1 MRSSQPFGD
10 ETGRIDSIQAETP
23 GSNRRNQQGKIFV
36 VGIGPGS
43 PEHMT
48 VRAQKVWDEV
58 EIIAGYSTYIELV
71 RPFIGEKK
79 VVVTGMRQEIDRCR
93 EVVRLAQEGY
103 TVALVSSG
111 DAGIYGMAGILI
123 ECLDEAGCL
132 DLPLEIIPGV
142 TAANASASQLGAP
155 LMHDFAV
162 ISLSDLLTPWE
173 VILKRARL
181 AAEGD
186 FVLAIYNP
194 KSKGRQG
201 QIEEIRRLL
210 LEIRSPDTPVG
221 IVREALRGETPQ
233 VALSTLDQFTS
244 LPIDMLTTVIIGS
257 SQTRVIGPYMVTPRG
272 YVL

>member
-1 MRSSQPFGD
+1 MRSSQPIGNESR
-10 ETGRIDSIQAETP
+10 ETDSLQTETERSHGRDQY
-23 GSNRRNQQGKIFV
+23 GKIFI

-48 VRAQKVWDEV
+48 ARAQHVWEEV
-58 EIIAGYSTYIELV
+58 DIVVGYITYINLV
-71 RPFIGEKK
+71 RPLIGDKK
-79 VVVTGMRQEIDRCR
+79 VASTGMRQEIDRCR
-93 EVVRLAQEGY
+93 EVVKLAQDGHS
-103 TVALVSSG
+103 VALVSSG

-123 ECLDEAGCL
+123 ECLEEAGCI

-142 TAANASASQLGAP
+142 TAANAAASQLGAP

-201 QIEEIRRLL
+201 QIEEIRKLL
-210 LEIRSPDTPVG
+210 LEIRAPETPVG
-221 IVREALRGETPQ
+221 IVREALRGESPQ
-233 VALSTLDQFTS
+233 VTISTLEKFTS
-244 LPIDMLTTVIIGS
+244 LPIDMLTTVIVGS

>member
-1 MRSSQPFGD
+1 
-10 ETGRIDSIQAETP
+10 
-23 GSNRRNQQGKIFV
+23 
-36 VGIGPGS
+36 
-43 PEHMT
+43 MT

-58 EIIAGYSTYIELV
+58 EIVAGYVTYIDLV
-71 RPFIGEKK
+71 RPLIGEKK
-79 VVVTGMRQEIDRCR
+79 IVSTGMRQEIDRCR
-93 EVVRLAQEGY
+93 EVVRLAQEGNS
-103 TVALVSSG
+103 VALVSSG

-123 ECLDEAGCL
+123 ECLQEAGCI
-132 DLPLEIIPGV
+132 DMPLEIIPGV
-142 TAANASASQLGAP
+142 TAANAAASQLGAP

-173 VILKRARL
+173 LILKRTRL

-194 KSKGRQG
+194 KSKGRQE
-201 QIEEIRRLL
+201 QIEEIRNLL
-210 LEIRSPDTPVG
+210 LEIRSPETPVG

-233 VALSTLDQFTS
+233 VTISTLEEFTRF
-244 LPIDMLTTVIIGS
+244 PIDMLTTLIIGS